1 MSIEITREGQ
11 ERLESIAE
19 AAGREILRWYGARDA
34 EVSHKADGTPLTSA
48 DRAAND
54 LILAALEAWDGS
66 IPVVSEEG
74 GSGAGEPASMERFW
88 LVDPLD
94 GTKEFLTGN
103 GEFTVNIAL
112 IDRGDPVLGVV
123 SAPAPGL
130 IWSAGRGLG
139 AWRRGPDGAR
149 ERVYSAPPV
158 PGRPLVVAE
167 SRSHPS
173 PDLEGFLA
181 ALPVSRRVRAGSSIK
196 LCWVADGTADIYPRL
211 GPTMEWDVAAG
222 DCVFRWSGRDAPRRS
237 PLRYGKPGFRNG
249 PFVLG
254 LDPDDPIAMR
264 TARVS

>member
-1 MSIEITREGQ
+1 MGIEISREAL

-19 AAGREILRWYGARDA
+19 AAGLEILRRYGARDA
-34 EVSHKADGTPLTSA
+34 DVSRKTDGTPLTAA

-54 LILAALEAWDGS
+54 VILAALGAWDGS

-74 GSGAGEPASMERFW
+74 GTGAGEPLSLERFW

-112 IDRGDPVLGVV
+112 IEQGDPVLGVV
-123 SAPAPGL
+123 AAPAL
-130 IWSAGRGLG
+130 DRTWSAGRGLG
-139 AWRRGPDGAR
+139 AWRRGPAGSG
-149 ERVYSAPPV
+149 ERVFSAPPV
-158 PGRPLVVAE
+158 PGEPLVVAE

-181 ALPVSRRVRAGSSIK
+181 GLPVARRVRAGSSIK

-254 LDPDDPIAMR
+254 LEPGDPLA
-264 TARVS
+264 